1 VRPLALELF
10 AGEGGATRGLM
21 AAGFNVVAVDIKTT
35 VRQYNPAR
43 HVVAGR
49 DWRTA
54 ATAYRDLVNFDL
66 VWASPPCQRY
76 SHGTVAGHAHKHPDL
91 IGEVRDY
98 LLDWGVPFVL
108 ENVERAPLRHDAV
121 LCGASFGLTANDGER
136 DLYLRRHRI
145 FEAHGF
151 ELWNPPR
158 CSCRDYEARGYVCGG
173 VYGGARSDYDEARN
187 VRKGGYVPKDRR
199 VREQLLGLPPDA
211 MTLKGMDECIPPVF
225 ATWIAEQFLASRE
238 AVA

>member
-1 VRPLALELF
+1 MKPLALELF

-21 AAGFNVVAVDIKTT
+21 AAGFDVIAVDVKRSVVAH
-35 VRQYNPAR
+35 NPAWMTLTE
-43 HVVAGR
+43 
-49 DWRTA
+49 DWRA
-54 ATAYRDLVNFDL
+54 AVEAARRPSF

-121 LCGASFGLTANDGER
+121 LCGASFGLTANDGQR

-151 ELWNPPR
+151 ELWNPPP
-158 CSCRDYEARGYVCGG
+158 CACRDYEARGYVCGG
-173 VYGGARSDYDEARN
+173 VYGGARSDFDEARKI
-187 VRKGGYVPKDRR
+187 RKGGYVPKDRR
-199 VREQLLGLPPDA
+199 VREALLGLPPDA
-211 MTLKGMDECIPPVF
+211 MTLKGMDECIPP
-225 ATWIAEQFLASRE
+225 IYAEWVARQFLEQRE
-238 AVA
+238 AAA